1 MNRAYGQAGLSPHS
15 IGLIDAHGTATPVG
29 DATEIEAMR
38 RVFGVNGESD
48 SGPSA
53 FRQAKCALG
62 TIKSMIGHPIPAA
75 GAAAVIKCALA
86 LHHKVLPPTLHA
98 EAANPMLAGTPFYL
112 NGETRPWIHAGPEP
126 RRAAVSAFGFG
137 GINAHAILE
146 EYLGE

>member
-1 MNRAYGQAGLSPHS
+1 
-15 IGLIDAHGTATPVG
+15 
-29 DATEIEAMR
+29 
-38 RVFGVNGESD
+38 
-48 SGPSA
+48 
-53 FRQAKCALG
+53 
-62 TIKSMIGHPIPAA
+62 MIGHPIPAA

-98 EAANPMLAGTPFYL
+98 EAANPMLASTPFYL